1 MPPKE
6 MLVSPTTRRKI
17 RGAVQQRAPKVQPTK
32 EKLLQTALVLLETHF
47 PEDVTGEMLLE
58 HSGVSRGSLYH
69 HFVDVSDLLEQAL
82 VRKFSAQVDANIEI
96 LSHMMAVSSSA
107 DEMYHALCD
116 ITEATQAPENKR
128 SRFVRA
134 RLIGFAEDND
144 RLLQRMGAEQKRM
157 TDALTGL
164 FTTAQT
170 RGWMNTSF
178 EPKTAA
184 LFVQAYTLGHVIDD
198 ISIDHIDQDSWN
210 DLIKRVVKQVFC

>member
-1 MPPKE
+1 MIP
-6 MLVSPTTRRKI
+6 VTQRKI
-17 RGAVQQRAPKVQPTK
+17 RGTAHRRASAVQPTK
-32 EKLLQTALVLLETHF
+32 KKLLETALTLLETYF

-69 HFVDVSDLLEQAL
+69 HFVDVTDLLEQAL
-82 VRKFSAQVDANIEI
+82 VRKFSMQVDNNIEV
-96 LSHMMAVSSSA
+96 LSNMMAVSSSA
-107 DEMYHALCD
+107 NEMYNALCD
-116 ITEATQAPENKR
+116 ITEVTQAPKNKR

-144 RLLQRMGAEQKRM
+144 RLLARLGAEQKRL
-157 TDALTGL
+157 TDALTEL
-164 FTTAQT
+164 FSTAQT

-210 DLIKRVVKQVFC
+210 ELIKRVIKQVFC